1 MEPADPEITRF
12 IIYTEVN
19 RVEKIGNLWYAN
31 FLGSWESLA
40 LGEAKPF
47 DVGDQVKISI
57 EKVTHDQ
64 LNQPP
69 E

>member
-1 MEPADPEITRF
+1 MENQETRF

-19 RVEKIGNLWYAN
+19 KVEKIGDLWYAN

-47 DVGDQVKISI
+47 EVGDQVKISI
-57 EKVTHDQ
+57 EKVIDEEAKPVHATT
-64 LNQPP
+64 
-69 E
+69 